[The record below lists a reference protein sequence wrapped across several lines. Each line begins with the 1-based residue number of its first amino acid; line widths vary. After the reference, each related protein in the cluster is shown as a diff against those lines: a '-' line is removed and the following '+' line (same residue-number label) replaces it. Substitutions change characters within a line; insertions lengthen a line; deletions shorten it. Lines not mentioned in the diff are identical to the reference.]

1 MRGSLVF
8 FIGCLLLPAALGAQQ
23 EQTLFSGPMHH
34 GGFGGP
40 VVKFTQIASQSGVF
54 VGGRGG
60 WIINHSVV
68 LGGGGYGLANPG
80 DFTFI
85 QNGTERRLGLGYGGL
100 EVEYIHRWADVA
112 HLTLGILVG
121 AGGASWY
128 DWRYQDGGSDDYTD
142 AFFIAEPAATLEV
155 NLLHFFRLGIG
166 GSYRFVDDVELP
178 SLSDADLRG
187 AAGSLTFKFGSF

>member
-1 MRGSLVF
+1 MRGFLMFLV
-8 FIGCLLLPAALGAQQ
+8 GGLLLPVALGAQQ
-23 EQTLFSGPMHH
+23 EQTLFSGPMEH

-40 VVKFTQIASQSGVF
+40 VVKFTQIGDQFGVF

-80 DFTFI
+80 DFTLT
-85 QNGTERRLGLGYGGL
+85 QNGTERRLGLGYGGVEL
-100 EVEYIHRWADVA
+100 EYIHRWADVA

-128 DWRYQDGGSDDYTD
+128 DWRYQDWGYDDYTD
-142 AFFIAEPAATLEV
+142 AFFIAEPAASLEV
-155 NLLHFFRLGIG
+155 NLLHFFRLGFG
-166 GSYRFVDDVELP
+166 GSYRFVEDVDLLG
-178 SLSDADLRG
+178 LSEADLKG
-187 AAGSLTFKFGSF
+187 PSGTLTFKFGSF